1 MRLMTWREAIHQYLL
16 NGTTGVEIRRARLS
30 GADDVFAD
38 VAVSDAAGID
48 KVGTDGYC
56 SPRHQTHC
64 EPSLLELNGT
74 L

>member
-1 MRLMTWREAIHQYLL
+1 MTWREAIHQYLL

-48 KVGTDGYC
+48 KVGTDG
-56 SPRHQTHC
+56 
-64 EPSLLELNGT
+64 
-74 L
+74 